1 MTTSELLTRLAF
13 KFHCRMDRN
22 LLKQQML
29 HWPYLDK
36 MQAQWRTGTSS
47 SSRCRRWSPPAR
59 QRPHHLRRECSR
71 CPSADPPPRRRRRRT
86 WNEQHIEPDKPH
98 WMTLSSAELRPGS
111 RHWAYTSHS
120 PSDNLEDRLIGFQ
133 VNFLNLERRIEALVS
148 KAPIFYQGLWC
159 NT

>member
-1 MTTSELLTRLAF
+1 
-13 KFHCRMDRN
+13 
-22 LLKQQML
+22 
-29 HWPYLDK
+29 
-36 MQAQWRTGTSS
+36 
-47 SSRCRRWSPPAR
+47 
-59 QRPHHLRRECSR
+59 
-71 CPSADPPPRRRRRRT
+71 
-86 WNEQHIEPDKPH
+86 
-98 WMTLSSAELRPGS
+98 MTLSSAELRPGS